1 MQTFAA
7 LAPLFLVV
15 VGFVAYCLA
24 DMVRHPDVRHLPRWA
39 WALLS
44 LVSMPLGAV
53 AYLLLGR
60 SEQR

>member
-1 MQTFAA
+1 MRIFAA
-7 LAPLFLVV
+7 LAPSLVIV

-24 DMVRHPDVRHLPRWA
+24 DMVRHPAVRHLPRWA

-53 AYLLLGR
+53 AYLLFGR